1 MKKLKKIL
9 ALSCALLMAVTIT
22 ACGTSESNNNSES
35 KQTTEA
41 EETTQAAD
49 TNVLVAYFS
58 ATGNTKTVAEQI
70 ADVTGGELYEI
81 EPAEPYT
88 SEDLDYNNDDC
99 RANLEMN
106 DDTAR
111 PEIAGAIE
119 NIEQYDTIYLG
130 YPIWWGNAPRI
141 MNTFVETYDLSG
153 KTVVPFCTSGGNGI
167 STSVDTLQKLAGD
180 GITWMEGQRFDRDVS
195 ADEISQWI
203 DEMGL

>member
-22 ACGTSESNNNSES
+22 ACGTSESENNIES

-41 EETTQAAD
+41 EKTTQSAD

-106 DDTAR
+106 DDTVR

-153 KTVVPFCTSGGNGI
+153 KTVVPFCTSGGSGI
-167 STSVDTLQKLAGD
+167 STSVDTLQELAGD

>member
-1 MKKLKKIL
+1 MKNLKKIL

-22 ACGTSESNNNSES
+22 ACGTSESENNIES

-41 EETTQAAD
+41 EKTTQSAD

-88 SEDLDYNNDDC
+88 SKDLDYNNDDC

-111 PEIAGAIE
+111 PEIAGTIE

-153 KTVVPFCTSGGNGI
+153 KTVVPFCTSGGSGI

>member
-1 MKKLKKIL
+1 MKKLKKIF
-9 ALSCALLMAVTIT
+9 AVSCALLMAVTIT
-22 ACGTSESNNNSES
+22 ACGTSESENNIES

-88 SEDLDYNNDDC
+88 SEDLDYHKDDC

-153 KTVVPFCTSGGNGI
+153 KTVVPFCTSGSSGI

-180 GITWMEGQRFDRDVS
+180 GITWMEGQRFGRDVS

>member
-1 MKKLKKIL
+1 MKKLKKIF

-22 ACGTSESNNNSES
+22 ACGTSESSNNSES

-111 PEIAGAIE
+111 PEIAVAIE

-153 KTVVPFCTSGGNGI
+153 KTVVPFCTSGGSGI

>member
-1 MKKLKKIL
+1 MKNLKKIL

-22 ACGTSESNNNSES
+22 ACGTSESNNNIES

-153 KTVVPFCTSGGNGI
+153 KTVVPFCTSGGSGI
-167 STSVDTLQKLAGD
+167 STSVDTLQELAGD
-180 GITWMEGQRFDRDVS
+180 GITWMEGQRFDRDIS